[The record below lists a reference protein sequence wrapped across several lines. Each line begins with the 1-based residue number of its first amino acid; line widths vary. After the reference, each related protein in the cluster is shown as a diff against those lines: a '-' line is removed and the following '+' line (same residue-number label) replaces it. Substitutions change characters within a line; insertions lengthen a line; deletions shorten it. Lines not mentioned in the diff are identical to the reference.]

1 MAVTA
6 AADRPRKIIGV
17 ISFMN
22 AAGAQEALLRLARQ
36 MRARGHDMEVWFLY
50 QQDAIHADEPFI
62 RVFETRA
69 SLTPVQYLSVFIRL
83 WRALAVAK
91 PEAVLGFLPLGNVF
105 GLTAAALAGVP
116 VRIASQRAPGWTFGR
131 VIKALDWGLGST
143 RVYGRIV
150 CVSQAVQTSFNRY
163 PVAYR
168 AKLCVVHN
176 GVEWRPAPET
186 RHEACHALG
195 LAQDAFIHVAIGR
208 LTSQKNY
215 SLLIEAFTGLPEGLL
230 VIAGDGPLR
239 SSLEAQVAASGL
251 AGRVIF
257 LGAIDRAAV
266 RRLLRAADV
275 FVQPSLFEGQSN
287 AVLEAMHAAL
297 PIVASDIAEQ
307 RETLVDPETDEA
319 AGLLVPPDDAPA
331 WTRALNDLHADPQ
344 RRASL
349 AETASESVERRF
361 GLNRMIDGF
370 EAALGLS

>member
-62 RVFETRA
+62 RVFETRV

-105 GLTAAALAGVP
+105 GLTAAVLAGVP

-131 VIKALDWGLGST
+131 VIRALDWGLGST
-143 RVYGRIV
+143 QVYGRIV
-150 CVSQAVQTSFNRY
+150 CVSQAVQASFNRY
-163 PVAYR
+163 PAAYR

-176 GVEWRPAPET
+176 GVEWRSASET
-186 RHEACHALG
+186 RHEARHALG
-195 LAQDAFIHVAIGR
+195 LAPDAFIHVAIGR
-208 LTSQKNY
+208 LTPQKNY
-215 SLLIEAFTGLPEGLL
+215 SLLIEAFTGVPEGLL

-239 SSLEAQVAASGL
+239 ASLEAQVAASGL

-266 RRLLRAADV
+266 RLLLRAADV

-307 RETLVDPETDEA
+307 RETLVDPETGEA
-319 AGLLVPPDDAPA
+319 AGLLVPPYDVQA